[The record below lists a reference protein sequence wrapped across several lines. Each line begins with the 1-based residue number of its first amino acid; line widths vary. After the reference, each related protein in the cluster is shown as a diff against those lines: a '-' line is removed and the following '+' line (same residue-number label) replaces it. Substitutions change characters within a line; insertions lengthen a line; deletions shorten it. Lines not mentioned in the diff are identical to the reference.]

1 MSLKMKRG
9 FCLILAC
16 LLVLAAGTAVQA
28 QTKQFMT
35 WMQDLN
41 YLEKAADD
49 DLARETEGIVQ
60 IRAGVELWIRMHPG
74 TAVTL
79 AAAPDRPWDAAALR
93 GQVTELKQAVRA
105 IIAEDPARPFQLGVT
120 SVSVTSEASPLSPIA
135 ESVEQNKLEQLHLTN
150 VGTAL
155 DYIPGVSLDRSANR
169 NEAQIRLRGFS
180 NRGQIPLYLDGIPI
194 QVPYDGTI
202 DFSRFL
208 TGDISEIQVA
218 KGYSSPLMGA
228 NNLGGSINLV
238 SKEPKDKFDGE
249 AMIGTGSGD
258 ALLASMRLGSRWDK
272 FYFQG
277 TLDWNQKDYIPLS
290 GDFAAPAPNQPD
302 FKLNNSDSRDAKYGG
317 RIGFTPRGEDQYVF
331 SYINQK
337 AEKSQPR
344 YSGYGV
350 NARNRYW
357 RWPEWNKT
365 SYYVIT
371 NTGIGDSSSIKL
383 RLYYDQFKNALASYD
398 DDTYSTMTKRSAFYS
413 VYDDHAGGASVEFNT
428 RLVPRNNISAS
439 FFFKDDSHKSYDLVP
454 FRTATTLDRIQT
466 FSFGFQDVITFTSKV
481 QAIVGF
487 NIDHLKGLQAMEL
500 TDDDLSTRP
509 IICESNPNNDSFA
522 GCTPNAWLFSPQVSL
537 SYSFTQNDK
546 LFATFSDRGRF
557 PLMKEL
563 YTSSFRKR
571 LPNPDLDP
579 EYSRNWNFGWSHVFS
594 AKTMGQI
601 EFFRSDMR
609 NAINDVYVPDPGNF
623 CEESRIPGA
632 CEQYANVAEEDHY
645 GVEMS
650 LRSTPFSRL
659 TLDGSYSFLERS
671 IVVSPDVQLFDP
683 DRMILPTLPKH
694 KVIINAA
701 LTLPRDILLLGT
713 WRFEGALHMQDPNDS
728 VDHDNDPATP
738 RVAPPISSTSFG
750 TVDLG
755 AVAPIYGGMSL
766 QVGLKNLFDRNYF
779 YNPGY
784 PEAGRNWYFNMRYKF

>member
-1 MSLKMKRG
+1 MSLKMKMG
-9 FCLILAC
+9 SCLVLAC
-16 LLVLAAGTAVQA
+16 LLVLAAGGGLQA

-35 WMQDLN
+35 WVQDLN
-41 YLEKAADD
+41 YLERVADE
-49 DLARETEGIVQ
+49 DLAREADGIEQ
-60 IRAGVELWIRMHPG
+60 IRSAVELWIRMHPE

-79 AAAPDRPWDAAALR
+79 PAAPARPWDAAALR
-93 GQVTELKQAVRA
+93 SQVTDLKTAVTA
-105 IIAEDPARPFQLGVT
+105 ILAEDPARPFQLGVT
-120 SVSVTSEASPLSPIA
+120 TVSVTSEASPLSAVA
-135 ESVEQNKLEQLHLTN
+135 ESVDQEKLEQLHLTN

-155 DYIPGVSLDRSANR
+155 DYVPGVSLDRSANR

-194 QVPYDGTI
+194 QVPYDGTL

-238 SKEPKDKFDGE
+238 TKQPEDKLDGE

-258 ALLASMRLGSRWDK
+258 ALLASMRVGSRWEK
-272 FYFQG
+272 FYVQG
-277 TLDWNQKDYIPLS
+277 SLDWNQKDYIPLS
-290 GDFAAPAPNQPD
+290 DDFSAPAPNQPD
-302 FKLNNSDSRDAKYGG
+302 YELNNSDSRDAKYSG

-337 AEKSQPR
+337 GEKGQPL
-344 YSGYGV
+344 YTGYGA

-371 NTGIGDSSSIKL
+371 NTGIGDASSIKL
-383 RLYYDQFKNALASYD
+383 RLYYDQFRNALGSYD
-398 DDTYSTMTKRSAFYS
+398 DDSYTTMTRRSAFFS
-413 VYDDHAGGASVEFNT
+413 VYDDHAGGASAEFNT
-428 RLVPRNNISAS
+428 RLLPRNNISAS
-439 FFFKDDSHKSYDLVP
+439 FFFKDDTHKAYDLVP

-466 FSFGFQDVITFTSKV
+466 FSFGFQDVITITPKV

-487 NIDHLKGLQAMEL
+487 NVDHLKGLQTMEL
-500 TDDDLSTRP
+500 SDDELSTRP
-509 IICESNPNNDSFA
+509 ILCESSPDNDSFA
-522 GCTPNAWLFSPQVSL
+522 GCTPNAWVFSPQLSL

-563 YTSSFRKR
+563 YTSGLGQR
-571 LPNPDLDP
+571 LPSPDLDP

-594 AKTMGQI
+594 SKTMGQV
-601 EFFRSDMR
+601 EVFRSDMR
-609 NAINDVYVPDPGNF
+609 DAINDVFVPDPGDF
-623 CEESRIPGA
+623 CPESDVPGA
-632 CEQYANVAEEDHY
+632 CEQFANVAEEDHY
-645 GVEMS
+645 GVEVS

-659 TLDGSYSFLERS
+659 TLDGSYSYLERT
-671 IVVSPDVQLFDP
+671 ITFSPDIQLFDP
-683 DRMILPTLPKH
+683 DYMILPTLPKH
-694 KVIINAA
+694 KLIANAA
-701 LTLPRDILLLGT
+701 LNLPHDVLLLGT
-713 WRFEGALHMQDPNDS
+713 WRFEGGLHMQDTNDS
-728 VDHDNDPATP
+728 VDHDGDPETP
-738 RVAPPISSTSFG
+738 RVAPPINSTSFG

-755 AVAPIYGGMSL
+755 AVAPIYSGMSL
-766 QVGLKNLFDRNYF
+766 QVGLKNLFDRNY
-779 YNPGY
+779 YYTPGY